1 MGTIFSATLRFPK
14 RFEQPEKDWF
24 PAKENKFAQEI
35 LFITNVFV
43 SIQEHFLRA
52 GKTAYYF
59 QHPVFVVVAA
69 YLKLSVASLTVELDW
84 SFAGIIKLIKELRN
98 TIWIES
104 MLLHFYIISYYQLSA
119 T

>member
-69 YLKLSVASLTVELDW
+69 YLKLSVASLTVELD
-84 SFAGIIKLIKELRN
+84 
-98 TIWIES
+98 
-104 MLLHFYIISYYQLSA
+104 
-119 T
+119 